1 MTARAEPRVRSGPGE
16 PTTAGPRLTGQLR
29 LGLELRAGRTVA
41 ARQFHEGALRV
52 LRALYPDGTGQ
63 PMLTVVNPGG
73 GYLGG
78 DTYATEVALGPGA
91 SALLTTQSATK
102 VYRTPQGPARAV
114 LRLSLGPGS
123 RLESVPDALIAYRGA
138 AYRQDT
144 EVAMAPDAS
153 LALADVVTHGWSPDG
168 EPFRF
173 DEVFLRTRV
182 AVDGRLAVADNLVVR
197 PADGGTARLM
207 LAGRSHLGSLLVV
220 DPRADDAAV
229 AALRSHLGIDAAPG
243 AGATAHDGARSPRV
257 VAAHDGARSPRR
269 GTAPLAGI
277 TRLAVP
283 GFALRVLA
291 DSTQSAEAVLHAA
304 LNWMRSAW
312 HGQGPLDTR
321 KP

>member
-1 MTARAEPRVRSGPGE
+1 MTARAEPAPPAER
-16 PTTAGPRLTGQLR
+16 TTAGPRPTGQLR
-29 LGLELRAGRTVA
+29 LGLERRAGRTVA

-78 DTYATEVALGPGA
+78 DTYATDVALGPGA

-102 VYRTPQGPARAV
+102 VYRTPQGPASAV
-114 LRLSLGPGS
+114 QRLTLGPGA
-123 RLESVPDALIAYRGA
+123 RLESVPDPLIAYRGA
-138 AYRQDT
+138 AYRQET
-144 EVAMAPDAS
+144 QVEMAPDAS
-153 LALADVVTHGWSPDG
+153 LALADVMTHGWSPDG
-168 EPFRF
+168 EAFRF
-173 DEVFLRTRV
+173 DEVSLRTRV
-182 AVDGRLAVADNLVVR
+182 AVGGRLAVADNLVVR

-229 AALRSHLGIDAAPG
+229 AALRSHLGIDAAADTRP
-243 AGATAHDGARSPRV
+243 AHEADRSPR
-257 VAAHDGARSPRR
+257 AAS
-269 GTAPLAGI
+269 APLAGI

-291 DSTQSAEAVLHAA
+291 DSTQAAEAVLHSA
-304 LNWMRSAW
+304 LDWMRSAW
-312 HGQGPLDTR
+312 HGQGPIDTR
-321 KP
+321 KHP

>member
-1 MTARAEPRVRSGPGE
+1 MSAPAEPRVRSGPGE
-16 PTTAGPRLTGQLR
+16 RTTAGPRLTGELR
-29 LGLELRAGRTVA
+29 LGLERRGGRSVV
-41 ARQFHEGALRV
+41 ARQYHEGALRV

-63 PMLTVVNPGG
+63 PVLTVVNPGG

-78 DTYATEVALGPGA
+78 DAYATEVALGPGA

-114 LRLSLGPGS
+114 QRVRLGPGA

-144 EVAMAPDAS
+144 EVDMAPDAS
-153 LALADVVTHGWSPDG
+153 LALADVVTHGWSPNG
-168 EPFRF
+168 EAFRF
-173 DEVFLRTRV
+173 DEVSLRTRV
-182 AVDGRLAVADNLVVR
+182 AVGGRLAVADNLLIR

-207 LAGRSHLGSLLVV
+207 LAGRSHFGSLLVV

-229 AALRSHLGIDAAPG
+229 AALRSRLGIDAAPG
-243 AGATAHDGARSPRV
+243 GAAPAHDGAGPPPQ
-257 VAAHDGARSPRR
+257 GA
-269 GTAPLAGI
+269 APLAGI

-291 DSTQSAEAVLHAA
+291 GSTQSAEAVLHAA
-304 LNWMRSAW
+304 LDWMRAAW
-312 HGQGPLDTR
+312 HGQGPLELR
-321 KP
+321 KH